1 MISPFKEVFIR
12 YNQVLGLDRDFN
24 DFMHIIRLSGCYFIL
39 EKWNRMDKMSVN
51 DGNNDKNSHKLLE
64 NYNNLLEQFGK
75 LKNGHMAAKVLIKI
89 GDLYKDLMK
98 HGKAMENYNL
108 ALKLFHD
115 EDDTWGE
122 AFTLESMGNLW
133 KGAKVYSEARKFYQQ
148 SLENFQVVGNLEMEK
163 NILNRISGC
172 YMAEG
177 SIEDAID
184 VHKKIDELPLDVAQF
199 FINQVHIK
207 RLLNEIGCIRP
218 TKTQSLTLICY
229 ILILIFSELITTY
242 YLTSW
247 GIILQVILITG
258 LVINSTL
265 TKSIKFS
272 YLLQAMILLPLIRLM
287 SLSIPVMELE
297 PLYWLAIMS
306 VPIVVAIWILMQSQ
320 YLSKKMMGLNTR
332 NLPLQLLIGLTGIC
346 FGFVEY
352 LILQPTALIH
362 DLNPV
367 NIIFASSI
375 VIISTGLLEELVFR
389 GIIQRNA
396 ENIMGKIWGVIF
408 TSSLFVG
415 FNISW
420 NSPLDL
426 LFIFGVSIC
435 YGYIFQKTRSII
447 GISISHGLCNVIL
460 FIILP
465 FFL

>member
-1 MISPFKEVFIR
+1 
-12 YNQVLGLDRDFN
+12 
-24 DFMHIIRLSGCYFIL
+24 
-39 EKWNRMDKMSVN
+39 MDKMS
-51 DGNNDKNSHKLLE
+51 DGNNDKNSYRLLE

-75 LKNGHMAAKVLIKI
+75 LKNGHMAAKVLVRI
-89 GDLYKDLMK
+89 GDLYRDLMN

-133 KGAKVYSEARKFYQQ
+133 KSAKVYSEARKFYQQ
-148 SLENFQVVGNLEMEK
+148 SLENFQVIGNWEMEK

-172 YMAEG
+172 YLAEG
-177 SIEDAID
+177 SIEDALD

-207 RLLNEIGCIRP
+207 RLLNEIGGIRP
-218 TKTQSLTLICY
+218 TRAQSLTLISY
-229 ILILIFSELITTY
+229 SLILILSELVTTY
-242 YLTSW
+242 YMTSW
-247 GIILQVILITG
+247 GIILHVILISS

-265 TKSIKFS
+265 TKSVKFS
-272 YLLQAMILLPLIRLM
+272 YLLQAMILLPLIRIM

-297 PLYWLAIMS
+297 PLYWLALMS
-306 VPIVVAIWILMQSQ
+306 VPVLAAVWMLMQGQ
-320 YLSKKMMGLNTR
+320 CLSRKIVGLNSR
-332 NLPLQLLIGLTGIC
+332 NLILQLLVGLTGLG

-352 LILQPTALIH
+352 LILQPTALISN
-362 DLNPV
+362 LSPV
-367 NIIFASSI
+367 NVIFAGSI

-396 ENIMGKIWGVIF
+396 ENIMGKVWGIIF
-408 TSSLFVG
+408 TSLLFVG

-420 NSPLDL
+420 NSPMDL
-426 LFIFGVSIC
+426 LFIFGVSIF
-435 YGYIFQKTRSII
+435 YGYIFQKTRSIL
-447 GISISHGLCNVIL
+447 GISVSHGICNVVL

-465 FFL
+465 FFLI

>member
-1 MISPFKEVFIR
+1 
-12 YNQVLGLDRDFN
+12 
-24 DFMHIIRLSGCYFIL
+24 
-39 EKWNRMDKMSVN
+39 MDKMS
-51 DGNNDKNSHKLLE
+51 DGNNDKSSYRLLE

-75 LKNGHMAAKVLIKI
+75 LKNGHMAAKVLIRI
-89 GDLYKDLMK
+89 GDLYKDLMN

-122 AFTLESMGNLW
+122 AFTLESIGNLW
-133 KGAKVYSEARKFYQQ
+133 KNAKMYSEARKFYQQ
-148 SLENFQVVGNLEMEK
+148 SLENFQVIGNLEKEK

-172 YMAEG
+172 YLAEG
-177 SIEDAID
+177 SIEEAIN

-207 RLLNEIGCIRP
+207 RLLNEIDGIRP

-229 ILILIFSELITTY
+229 ILILTFSELITTY
-242 YLTSW
+242 YMTSW
-247 GIILQVILITG
+247 GIIIHVILITG

-265 TKSIKFS
+265 TKSVKFS
-272 YLLQAMILLPLIRLM
+272 YLLQAMILLPLIRIM

-297 PLYWLAIMS
+297 PLYWLVIMS
-306 VPIVVAIWILMQSQ
+306 IPVFVAIRILMQSQ
-320 YLSKKMMGLNTR
+320 YLNKKMIGLNTR
-332 NLPLQLLIGLTGIC
+332 YLPLQLLVGLTGIG

-352 LILQPTALIH
+352 FILQPTALIP
-362 DLNPV
+362 DLSLV
-367 NIIFASSI
+367 NVIFAGSI

-389 GIIQRNA
+389 GIIQKNA
-396 ENIMGKIWGVIF
+396 ENIMGKTWGIIF

-426 LFIFGVSIC
+426 LFIFGISLC
-435 YGYIFQKTRSII
+435 YGYIFQKTRSIL
-447 GISISHGLCNVIL
+447 GISISHGLCNVVL

>member
-1 MISPFKEVFIR
+1 
-12 YNQVLGLDRDFN
+12 
-24 DFMHIIRLSGCYFIL
+24 
-39 EKWNRMDKMSVN
+39 MS
-51 DGNNDKNSHKLLE
+51 DGNNDKSSYRLLE

-75 LKNGHMAAKVLIKI
+75 LKNGHMAAKVLIRI
-89 GDLYKDLMK
+89 GDLYKDLMN

-122 AFTLESMGNLW
+122 AFTLESIGNLW
-133 KGAKVYSEARKFYQQ
+133 KNAKMYSEARKFYQQ
-148 SLENFQVVGNLEMEK
+148 SLENFQVIGNLEKEK

-172 YMAEG
+172 YLAEG
-177 SIEDAID
+177 SIEEAIN

-207 RLLNEIGCIRP
+207 RLLNEIDGIRP

-229 ILILIFSELITTY
+229 ILILTFSELITTY
-242 YLTSW
+242 YMTSW
-247 GIILQVILITG
+247 GIIIHVILITG

-265 TKSIKFS
+265 TKSVKFS
-272 YLLQAMILLPLIRLM
+272 YLLQAMILLPLIRIM

-297 PLYWLAIMS
+297 PLYWLVIMS
-306 VPIVVAIWILMQSQ
+306 IPVFVAIRILMQSQ
-320 YLSKKMMGLNTR
+320 YLNKKMIGLNTR
-332 NLPLQLLIGLTGIC
+332 YLPLQLLVGLTGIG

-352 LILQPTALIH
+352 FILQPTALIP
-362 DLNPV
+362 DLSLV
-367 NIIFASSI
+367 NVIFAGSI

-389 GIIQRNA
+389 GIIQKNA
-396 ENIMGKIWGVIF
+396 ENIMGKTWGIIF

-426 LFIFGVSIC
+426 LFIFGISLC
-435 YGYIFQKTRSII
+435 YGYIFQKTRSIL
-447 GISISHGLCNVIL
+447 GISISHGLCNVVL

>member
-1 MISPFKEVFIR
+1 
-12 YNQVLGLDRDFN
+12 
-24 DFMHIIRLSGCYFIL
+24 
-39 EKWNRMDKMSVN
+39 MS
-51 DGNNDKNSHKLLE
+51 DGNNDKNSYRLLE

-75 LKNGHMAAKVLIKI
+75 LKNGHMAAKVLIRI
-89 GDLYKDLMK
+89 GDLYKDLMN

-133 KGAKVYSEARKFYQQ
+133 KSAKVYSEARKFYKQ
-148 SLENFQVVGNLEMEK
+148 SLENFQVIGNREMEW

-172 YMAEG
+172 HLAEG
-177 SIEDAID
+177 SIEDALD
-184 VHKKIDELPLDVAQF
+184 VHKKIDELPLDVAQI

-207 RLLNEIGCIRP
+207 RLLNEIGAIRP
-218 TKTQSLTLICY
+218 TKVQSLTLVCY
-229 ILILIFSELITTY
+229 ILILIFSELVTTY
-242 YLTSW
+242 YMTSW
-247 GIILQVILITG
+247 GIILDVILITA

-265 TKSIKFS
+265 TKSVKFS
-272 YLLQAMILLPLIRLM
+272 YLLQAMILLPLIRIM

-297 PLYWLAIMS
+297 PLYWLALMS
-306 VPIVVAIWILMQSQ
+306 IPVLVAVWMLMQSQ
-320 YLSKKMMGLNTR
+320 CLSKKMVGLNTR
-332 NLPLQLLIGLTGIC
+332 NLPLQLLVGLTGLG

-352 LILQPTALIH
+352 LILQPTALVTN
-362 DLNPV
+362 LSPV
-367 NIIFASSI
+367 SVIFAGSI
-375 VIISTGLLEELVFR
+375 VMISTGLLEELVFR

-396 ENIMGKIWGVIF
+396 ENIIGKIWGIIF
-408 TSSLFVG
+408 TSFLFVG

-426 LFIFGVSIC
+426 IFIFGVSTC
-435 YGYIFQKTRSII
+435 YGYIFQKTRSIL
-447 GISISHGLCNVIL
+447 GISISHGLCNVLL